1 MANMKVILLQDVPHL
16 GKTGEVVEV
25 KRGYGTNYLLIDKK
39 AELVSKGKLKEI
51 DATQKQVRDKAA
63 FQLKKAEEVRK
74 QLETKPL
81 VVKMKVGE
89 ASKLYGS
96 VTGIS
101 VAKAVREQFGI
112 EIDKRDVTIPE
123 TIKIIGTYTV
133 NVKLHPQVVAD
144 IRIDVMPETAQ
155 G

>member
-1 MANMKVILLQDVPHL
+1 MKVILLQDVPHL